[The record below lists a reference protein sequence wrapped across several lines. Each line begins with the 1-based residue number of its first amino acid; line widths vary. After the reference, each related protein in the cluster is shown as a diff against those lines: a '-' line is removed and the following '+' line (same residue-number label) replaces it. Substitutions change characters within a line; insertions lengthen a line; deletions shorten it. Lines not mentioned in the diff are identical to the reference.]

1 VYLNSVPIVAWQT
14 IHRAGLTY
22 QLITSPWY
30 PQSNGQAEQTVH
42 TVKRLLTKST
52 DCYWAIAQ
60 LPYPGATSA
69 QLSFWW
75 GDESGQLFLY
85 LMSIWSP
92 SGPTCK
98 SSGNRMMSTKESR
111 SNSLTSVIVWM
122 SFPCY
127 QTTRMS
133 GLVPKANRFREELCH
148 QLTPR
153 DHMLLIPPP
162 DNCVGTVTIWLHYQV
177 PLQ

>member
-1 VYLNSVPIVAWQT
+1 VYLNSVLIVAWQT

-52 DCYWAIAQ
+52 DRYWAIAQ

-75 GDESGQLFLY
+75 GDESWPLSLY
-85 LMSIWSP
+85 PMSIWSP
-92 SGPTCK
+92 SGPTGNNDEYK
-98 SSGNRMMSTKESR
+98 GKQKWQFDKRHRVNELPMLSDDMNIWISSQGEPVQGRVLSS
-111 SNSLTSVIVWM
+111 
-122 SFPCY
+122 
-127 QTTRMS
+127 
-133 GLVPKANRFREELCH
+133 AD
-148 QLTPR
+148 TPR
-153 DHMLLIPPP
+153 SYVIDMYI
-162 DNCVGTVTIWLHYQV
+162 Y
-177 PLQ
+177 PLWTTA